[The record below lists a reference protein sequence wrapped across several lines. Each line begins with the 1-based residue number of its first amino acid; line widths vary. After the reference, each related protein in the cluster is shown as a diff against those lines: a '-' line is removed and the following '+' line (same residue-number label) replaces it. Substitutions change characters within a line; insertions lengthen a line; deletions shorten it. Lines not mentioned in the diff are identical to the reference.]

1 MFLKVETVTV
11 SSVPA
16 SHLVGNPDFL
26 GGEFS
31 VLELL
36 NVKLVELDPVVSV
49 LTVGLNIGNNI
60 NTVLM
65 GFDAV
70 FSVSSGLPLAEVMKY
85 YFQGTR
91 GENTRKTGRR
101 HRRETNV
108 N

>member
-1 MFLKVETVTV
+1 MFLKVETITV

-36 NVKLVELDPVVSV
+36 NVKLIELDPVVSV

-65 GFDAV
+65 GSDAV
-70 FSVSSGLPLAEVMKY
+70 FSVSSGLRL
-85 YFQGTR
+85 
-91 GENTRKTGRR
+91 
-101 HRRETNV
+101 
-108 N
+108 

>member
-49 LTVGLNIGNNI
+49 
-60 NTVLM
+60 
-65 GFDAV
+65 
-70 FSVSSGLPLAEVMKY
+70 
-85 YFQGTR
+85 
-91 GENTRKTGRR
+91 
-101 HRRETNV
+101 
-108 N
+108 

>member
-1 MFLKVETVTV
+1 MFLKVETITV

-36 NVKLVELDPVVSV
+36 NVKLIELDPVVSV
-49 LTVGLNIGNNI
+49 LTVGLNIGNSI

-65 GFDAV
+65 GSDAV

-91 GENTRKTGRR
+91 RENTRKTGRR

-108 N
+108 S